1 MLELIEGIYVLTSSV
16 LILTIPGQLSGRQ
29 MVCMASEGQILY
41 YLSDLYHHPMEVE
54 HPFRIGWRGGMLLLL
69 CSPC

>member
-1 MLELIEGIYVLTSSV
+1 MLELVEGICDLTLSV
-16 LILTIPGQLSGRQ
+16 RIFAIPGQLSGHQ

-41 YLSDLYHHPMEVE
+41 CLSDLYHHPMEVE
-54 HPFRIGWRGGMLLLL
+54 HPFRIGWRDGMLLLP